1 MSFLQG
7 GQVDPVALEHI
18 DRAPRAAGEPTLK
31 PLPGLASFARVRF
44 TVSLVGVALF
54 EAYSGRAASV
64 TMCFVNYCKYW
75 IF

>member
-31 PLPGLASFARVRF
+31 RLPGLASFVRVRF
-44 TVSLVGVALF
+44 TVSLVGVAFLRPIQ
-54 EAYSGRAASV
+54 EGPRLLQCAS
-64 TMCFVNYCKYW
+64 
-75 IF
+75 